1 MEYCALSRH
10 PVHSHFT
17 KTLNPM
23 KYTPI
28 LLGLLAMNALG
39 APRISEF
46 MADNL
51 AAYEDDQEAF
61 SDWIEI
67 HNPDADT
74 ASMGGWFLTDDPDE
88 LQKWAFPSAAKVPAD
103 GYLVV
108 HASGLNLKGLF
119 DNTYHT
125 NFSLRSGGEYLA
137 LVDPDGNVIQDF
149 TEKYPDQYLDVSYGT
164 DGESNG
170 YFSNPTPGKAN
181 ASFTEPP
188 LKKVDFSIKGKTFF
202 DTTEVTLTHEDPEV
216 EIRYTLDGSEPTKS
230 LFKPATLYTE
240 PITIDSTTTV
250 RARAYKD
257 GALPGR
263 VKSEVFIQL
272 GDDMKD
278 FDTNLGLAFIDS
290 FGTDVDTRGKDQLY
304 GATAVFIEQDKA
316 TGLAKADGE
325 SDWAGRIGMR
335 RRGQS
340 SLNFAK
346 KQYHMES
353 WDENDRDK
361 AVSIFGMPSESDWVI
376 QAPYADK
383 TLMRNFLVYGWS
395 RAMGNYAVRTK
406 FIEVFYNPDDGEP
419 VSYKDYRGVYVFMER
434 IKRDGDRVD
443 LEPLLPEHDSEP
455 EITGGY
461 IFRKDKEDQNNTTF
475 RTGTE
480 RQTLQLIEPE
490 YTITDKQLDWL
501 TDYMSEMEEALH
513 GENRG
518 DPDTGFRKYWN
529 VANVIDNHILVE
541 FAKNIDGYRISN
553 YIYKD
558 RGGKLNYV
566 AWDYNLSLGNADY
579 LDGWKPAG
587 WYYEDIN
594 ANQYPWYPEKF
605 KDPEFV
611 VEYADRW
618 YELRRGMFSEE
629 NVLGKIDET
638 TDFIREAADRN
649 FVRWNRLGVYDWP
662 NPPGFANRKT
672 YQEEVNFMRDWVTE
686 RLEWF
691 DDQFERPVKFSQQGG
706 QLEPG
711 TVLTME
717 NKLSLFDPRPGKMYY
732 TLDGSDPRLRGG
744 EIDPDAHLYE
754 GGVTLTESGTVKAR
768 LLLNTG
774 DWSAINEANFIVGEL
789 ASSSNLR
796 ITEIMYNPAEPTAEE
811 AAAGFTNND
820 DFEYLELLN
829 TSGAPIQLYGAM
841 FGDGVNFDFTDG
853 AIHSIDAGERVLVVA
868 NVEAFNMR
876 YGSMLPIAGAF
887 TNGKLS
893 NGGETIQLVSADG
906 VSVITEFAYDD
917 DAEAG
922 WAAEADGGGHAL
934 VLVNEKGST
943 NFSEPSMWTKSAAIN
958 GSPGAEESGGGVIVT
973 PPADG
978 FQITEIV
985 HGSDGITISFTSEA
999 GASYEV
1005 QMSDDLTSF
1014 SPVSDVDGTDG
1025 TTSYK
1030 VTIDAGKTAS
1040 YVRVAKK

>member
-1 MEYCALSRH
+1 
-10 PVHSHFT
+10 
-17 KTLNPM
+17 
-23 KYTPI
+23 
-28 LLGLLAMNALG
+28 
-39 APRISEF
+39 
-46 MADNL
+46 
-51 AAYEDDQEAF
+51 
-61 SDWIEI
+61 
-67 HNPDADT
+67 
-74 ASMGGWFLTDDPDE
+74 
-88 LQKWAFPSAAKVPAD
+88 
-103 GYLVV
+103 
-108 HASGLNLKGLF
+108 
-119 DNTYHT
+119 
-125 NFSLRSGGEYLA
+125 
-137 LVDPDGNVIQDF
+137 
-149 TEKYPDQYLDVSYGT
+149 
-164 DGESNG
+164 
-170 YFSNPTPGKAN
+170 
-181 ASFTEPP
+181 
-188 LKKVDFSIKGKTFF
+188 
-202 DTTEVTLTHEDPEV
+202 
-216 EIRYTLDGSEPTKS
+216 
-230 LFKPATLYTE
+230 
-240 PITIDSTTTV
+240 
-250 RARAYKD
+250 
-257 GALPGR
+257 
-263 VKSEVFIQL
+263 
-272 GDDMKD
+272 
-278 FDTNLGLAFIDS
+278 
-290 FGTDVDTRGKDQLY
+290 
-304 GATAVFIEQDKA
+304 
-316 TGLAKADGE
+316 
-325 SDWAGRIGMR
+325 
-335 RRGQS
+335 
-340 SLNFAK
+340 
-346 KQYHMES
+346 
-353 WDENDRDK
+353 
-361 AVSIFGMPSESDWVI
+361 
-376 QAPYADK
+376 
-383 TLMRNFLVYGWS
+383 
-395 RAMGNYAVRTK
+395 
-406 FIEVFYNPDDGEP
+406 
-419 VSYKDYRGVYVFMER
+419 
-434 IKRDGDRVD
+434 
-443 LEPLLPEHDSEP
+443 
-455 EITGGY
+455 
-461 IFRKDKEDQNNTTF
+461 
-475 RTGTE
+475 
-480 RQTLQLIEPE
+480 
-490 YTITDKQLDWL
+490 
-501 TDYMSEMEEALH
+501 
-513 GENRG
+513 
-518 DPDTGFRKYWN
+518 
-529 VANVIDNHILVE
+529 
-541 FAKNIDGYRISN
+541 
-553 YIYKD
+553 
-558 RGGKLNYV
+558 
-566 AWDYNLSLGNADY
+566 
-579 LDGWKPAG
+579 
-587 WYYEDIN
+587 
-594 ANQYPWYPEKF
+594 
-605 KDPEFV
+605 
-611 VEYADRW
+611 
-618 YELRRGMFSEE
+618 
-629 NVLGKIDET
+629 
-638 TDFIREAADRN
+638 IREAADRN
-649 FVRWNRLGVYDWP
+649 CVRWKRLGVYDWP
-662 NPPGFANRKT
+662 NAPGFANRKT

-829 TSGAPIQLYGAM
+829 TSSAPIQLYGAM

-922 WAAEADGGGHAL
+922 WAAETDGGGHSL

-943 NFSEPSMWTKSAAIN
+943 NFSEPAMWTKSAAIN

-1014 SPVSDVDGTDG
+1014 SPVADVDGADG